1 MMLNT
6 AKMHSFF
13 ELPETQYY
21 SSDDVA
27 AMRHVYYIACQERPL
42 AAWTEAQRL
51 TLAKAI
57 VAVYEPKLSE
67 EALLE
72 AAFQKI
78 ALESWN

>member
-6 AKMHSFF
+6 AKSLSFF
-13 ELPETQYY
+13 ELPDTQYFN
-21 SSDDVA
+21 SDDVV

-57 VAVYEPKLSE
+57 VAVYEPELSE